1 MSCGRLRE
9 GRMWSI
15 DEVHTRAHWDS
26 LKWTLDSAQC
36 TMEPWKC
43 TALPIGQS
51 AGGSVALEKEEV
63 AGTSLMGPSVK
74 GN

>member
-1 MSCGRLRE
+1 
-9 GRMWSI
+9 MWSI

-36 TMEPWKC
+36 TMDPWKC
-43 TALPIGQS
+43 TACPLARVHS
-51 AGGSVALEKEEV
+51 AAGSSVALEKEEV